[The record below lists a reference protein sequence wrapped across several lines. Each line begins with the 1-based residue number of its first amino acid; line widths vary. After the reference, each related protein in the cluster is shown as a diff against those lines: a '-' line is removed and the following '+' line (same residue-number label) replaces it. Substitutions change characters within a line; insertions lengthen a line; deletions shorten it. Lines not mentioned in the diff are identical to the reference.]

1 MPEATTTEAT
11 RPVAPTPTP
20 LEYTCPRCKNPKWTR
35 PHTRKEGCKYEG
47 TVYDGNPKGPGRPVA
62 AAVHSEQ
69 VESLDLPLCNGPV
82 SQSMIA
88 QASTAK
94 GVKSRV
100 NQGGSPSAP
109 LGTLK
114 GLSASARDL
123 HPAARHSSSKPSLPF
138 EDAPDDPGDFEL
150 LKSIEGE
157 KASGLRPILIKDMV
171 RTTGV
176 TKEAWR
182 QAAIAEIEGLR
193 SMQVFREATPSE
205 VAEATKNS
213 ALLPMKLVAGE
224 KPPEYEGGPRKK
236 KVRLVV
242 CGNFDR
248 RNLATSLSTTQ
259 ADAESLRMVL
269 RLAAWNKW
277 DIAKADVKQAF
288 LRAPLPEEGSVVVT
302 TPKALEDVNVLQRS
316 CWVLQRA
323 LYGLREA
330 PKAWQN
336 TRDQTL
342 LKLKCKVK
350 SEVYVVQRSGID
362 SDLWL
367 IKKDPCRASPRTDT
381 KPVGFLIVYV
391 DDFLVLGA
399 RVILDAMLATLS
411 TTWECGSLQTVRSG
425 SGESLQFLGLN
436 ICLEKSGSIWIDQ
449 KQFALDLLDKWKMK
463 DANPTKTP
471 GMTDDWKGAPPAES
485 TPPKEVEQ
493 HLLSGTQQMVGSLLW
508 LSGRTRPD
516 LAYPVSRLASFLGKD
531 LHRAFG
537 GCKKALRYLRGT
549 LDCGLRYETMS
560 GELGPPRL
568 EAFGD
573 ASFGAEDLQAQQGVV
588 VFWGSSP
595 VIWRSCRQ
603 TLSSSSTAEAE
614 LQAIHLTS
622 LILENSLSVACEL
635 MGESLQSKACVPT
648 LRSDNTA
655 AICLATEP
663 PQHWRTRHLALR
675 AKVVQERLKSGGLIL
690 THVSSSEQRAD
701 SLTKPFTGPMMEK
714 SRSDLGVHHKD
725 RRQPH
730 VHVCRISV
738 APSHLSNPPP
748 ILVPCKRAAMAWE
761 DAAYG
766 DYPKRNYPK
775 FHYLSKNY
783 GPAGWIRRWKDKI
796 ICQELTAEMQK
807 AIAYLAEAIGSMK
820 ADRSRRCRCTFAEK
834 LECSDEYK
842 SSIIDD
848 KGMHGWENP

>member
-1 MPEATTTEAT
+1 
-11 RPVAPTPTP
+11 
-20 LEYTCPRCKNPKWTR
+20 
-35 PHTRKEGCKYEG
+35 
-47 TVYDGNPKGPGRPVA
+47 
-62 AAVHSEQ
+62 
-69 VESLDLPLCNGPV
+69 
-82 SQSMIA
+82 MIA
-88 QASTAK
+88 QASTTK

-114 GLSASARDL
+114 GVSASARDL
-123 HPAARHSSSKPSLPF
+123 HPTAQYSSSKPILPF

-182 QAAIAEIEGLR
+182 QAAIAEIEGLK

-269 RLAAWNKW
+269 RLAAWYKW

-367 IKKDPCRASPRTDT
+367 ILREPCRATTRMEPS
-381 KPVGFLIVYV
+381 PVGFLIVYV
-391 DDFLVLGA
+391 DDFLVLGS
-399 RVILDAMLATLS
+399 RIILDAMLATLS
-411 TTWECGSLQTVRSG
+411 KTWECGSLQTVRSG

-436 ICLEKSGSIWIDQ
+436 ICLEKAGSIWIDQ
-449 KQFALDLLDKWKMK
+449 KQFSLDLLEKWKMK

-485 TPPKEVEQ
+485 TQPKEIEK

-549 LDCGLRYETMS
+549 LDCGLRYEPKS
-560 GELGPPRL
+560 GERSTPRL

-588 VFWGSSP
+588 VFWEDSP

-635 MGESLQSKACVPT
+635 MGDTLDSKACVPT

-690 THVSSSEQRAD
+690 THVSSSEQKAD
-701 SLTKPFTGPMMEK
+701 SLTKPFTGPMMDK

-730 VHVCRISV
+730 MHVCRISV
-738 APSHLSNPPP
+738 VPSHLTDPPP
-748 ILVPCKRAAMAWE
+748 SLDPSQSSQWSAMAWR
-761 DAAYG
+761 DADWEEQDKWSKMAAA
-766 DYPKRNYPK
+766 
-775 FHYLSKNY
+775 KNY
-783 GPAGWIRRWKDKI
+783 GPLGW
-796 ICQELTAEMQK
+796 
-807 AIAYLAEAIGSMK
+807 
-820 ADRSRRCRCTFAEK
+820 RSP
-834 LECSDEYK
+834 LE
-842 SSIIDD
+842 
-848 KGMHGWENP
+848 GRNHLPG